1 MHSIVKEVTSIEK
14 KKKKIDKK
22 LQFIDSTRFM
32 TSSLFNLFNNLSEES
47 INLNVNTDTTIKDVK
62 LTELN
67 TNVATL
73 FLNAESLKT
82 I

>member
-14 KKKKIDKK
+14 KKKKIEKK

-32 TSSLFNLFNNLSEES
+32 TSSLFNLFDNLSEV
-47 INLNVNTDTTIKDVK
+47 IHLNVNTDTTIKDVK
-62 LTELN
+62 LPELN
-67 TNVATL
+67 RNVATL
-73 FLNAESLKT
+73 FLNTESLKT

>member
-14 KKKKIDKK
+14 KKKIEKK

-32 TSSLFNLFNNLSEES
+32 TSSLFNLFDNLSEV
-47 INLNVNTDTTIKDVK
+47 IHLNVNTDTTIKDVK
-62 LTELN
+62 LPELN
-67 TNVATL
+67 RNVATL
-73 FLNAESLKT
+73 FLNTESLKT

>member
-14 KKKKIDKK
+14 KKKKIEKK

-32 TSSLFNLFNNLSEES
+32 TSSSFNLFDNLSEV
-47 INLNVNTDTTIKDVK
+47 IHLNVNTDTTIKDVK
-62 LTELN
+62 LPELN
-67 TNVATL
+67 RNVATL
-73 FLNAESLKT
+73 FLNTESLKT